1 MHRNEHGLIIC
12 RSQVGVCPNTNM
24 LHFFKEN
31 LSTLS
36 FAISIAHN
44 HSSKPVHT
52 SLLSPLSPFTPG
64 VTLPL
69 QPPQTNHSTKH
80 IIPFFSISINY
91 FLLHLLPFQIHVGM
105 KHLLHFA
112 SPLPP
117 SILPSQPLRGLHYRS
132 FWPPI
137 FCYRSFYYTIIFSLS
152 TQSYVHEYNPFSS
165 LLHFQCSPTP
175 TPHPPT
181 GSTHPP
187 HLFNVCIMFTGKKG
201 P

>member
-1 MHRNEHGLIIC
+1 MVWLYVGRKSESVQTQICYIFLKKIC
-12 RSQVGVCPNTNM
+12 RLCLLQSP
-24 LHFFKEN
+24 LHITILQSLF
-31 LSTLS
+31 
-36 FAISIAHN
+36 I
-44 HSSKPVHT
+44 
-52 SLLSPLSPFTPG
+52 LLSYHLFPPS
-64 VTLPL
+64 LPVSL
-69 QPPQTNHSTKH
+69 YPPQPPQTNHSTKH